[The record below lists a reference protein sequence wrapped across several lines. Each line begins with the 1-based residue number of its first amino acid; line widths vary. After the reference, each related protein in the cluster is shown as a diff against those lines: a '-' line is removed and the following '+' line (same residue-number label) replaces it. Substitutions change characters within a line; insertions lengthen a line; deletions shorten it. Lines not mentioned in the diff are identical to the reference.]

1 MSTIRP
7 VDRAMPAA
15 APDTNAVAERTT
27 AHPAMV
33 PASPAAQI
41 GSLTWDDDSNLR
53 VLEVG
58 TARIPAT
65 AGSRLYERQVPGA
78 RSGQGDAVVA
88 EVTAHP
94 NDPSVLGLKNL
105 SDQSW
110 SLVTVEGEQRELA
123 PGRSIRLV
131 AGLQVRIGDLSV
143 RVR

>member
-1 MSTIRP
+1 
-7 VDRAMPAA
+7 
-15 APDTNAVAERTT
+15 
-27 AHPAMV
+27 
-33 PASPAAQI
+33 
-41 GSLTWDDDSNLR
+41 
-53 VLEVG
+53 
-58 TARIPAT
+58 
-65 AGSRLYERQVPGA
+65 
-78 RSGQGDAVVA
+78 VVA